1 MATNGRKRRRKIPYI
16 GKPLTASEI
25 LAAYPPLPPKIQ
37 AIVDRAYEEMRAER
51 PLPGSKRST
60 SGKTVRAK

>member
-25 LAAYPPLPPKIQ
+25 IAEYPVPPKIQ
-37 AIVDRAYEEMRAER
+37 ALADRIYDEIRAKHPVPR
-51 PLPGSKRST
+51 SKRST
-60 SGKTVRAK
+60 SGKTARAK